1 MKTKITLLVFMTIFS
16 LSLFSTNFTV
26 SNNGDAGAGSLR
38 QAIIDANLDLLTPH
52 NITFD
57 ASYTIALS
65 TVLPTITKTLTID
78 GGANAI
84 TISGYSVS
92 GNSLV
97 SGANTTLTKLT
108 FDKALVSLSSTAI
121 SNNCTF
127 KNGTAGALKASA
139 SFTANNCTF
148 DSNAQTTATSG
159 SAVWGNSSTN
169 VITLNDCVVSNN
181 TSTTGPAIYV
191 TGNNAVSS
199 LTINNC
205 IVKNNSNTGASAY
218 GGGIASSAVMN
229 ITNSQISGNTCTY
242 RGGGIA
248 VLIGTATLKSKL
260 TMNNCTVSG
269 NTATGVDGGI
279 CIQGTS
285 TNVTDVISLTNCT
298 ISGNTSTGAG
308 GGGIGFGQGASG
320 TVWTCNIVVT
330 NCTITG
336 NTSSGNTAASV
347 GGGINKNGGTTVSVK
362 LNYSIVAGNN
372 SNSTVAGKDITSV
385 AGFMSSDT
393 GRNLYG
399 GTPSWG
405 TSVKTGNVVLTDDI
419 STILNT
425 TLTDNGGTTALPDG
439 SYVKTHA
446 LVAACAAVNP
456 DATGVSGMPTTDQR
470 GLTRD
475 VTSDIGS
482 YERVLLSTP
491 NLGAAST
498 APTGITANW
507 TAVTNA
513 ISYDVKVYQNG
524 SFVKTVNV
532 IDPIATSVTINGLQY
547 NTSYTFTVTAIGNN
561 VKYFSSNESAQSEIV
576 TTDLGTSVAE
586 TSNRSQISV
595 KGNTIYLTEAGTI
608 EVFNIQ
614 GCELLKIENADYLK
628 TELPTG
634 IYIIRTKIKNTISI
648 KKVIL

>member
-1 MKTKITLLVFMTIFS
+1 MKTKITLFIVLFFS
-16 LSLFSTNFTV
+16 ALNINATSYVVT
-26 SNNGDAGAGSLR
+26 SNADGGAGTLR
-38 QAIIDANLDLLTPH
+38 QAITDANLDVTTPH

-65 TVLPTITKTLTID
+65 TVLPTVTKTMTID
-78 GGANAI
+78 GGAN
-84 TISGYSVS
+84 TIIIS
-92 GNSLV
+92 GNSVTGNSFV
-97 SGANTTLTKLT
+97 SGASTTLTKLT
-108 FDKALVSLSSTAI
+108 FDKALVSFSSTAI
-121 SNNCTF
+121 TNNCTF
-127 KNGTAGALKASA
+127 KNGTAGAVKASA

-148 DSNAQTTATSG
+148 DSNAQSTATSG

-169 VITLNDCVVSNN
+169 VITLNNCVISNN

-191 TGNNAVSS
+191 TGNNAASS

-205 IVKNNSNTGASAY
+205 IVKNNTNTGASAY

-260 TMNNCTVSG
+260 TMSNCTVSG
-269 NTATGVDGGI
+269 NTAGGVDGGI

-285 TNVTDVISLTNCT
+285 TNVTDVITLTNCT

-320 TVWTCNIVVT
+320 TVWTCNIVVN

-456 DATGVSGMPTTDQR
+456 DATGVSGLSTVDQR
-470 GLTRD
+470 GFNRDATPDMGAYEFDGMTTRLIQSKTIQSIS
-475 VTSDIGS
+475 VINKSILVGFNGMIEIFS
-482 YERVLLSTP
+482 FNG
-491 NLGAAST
+491 NLFKN
-498 APTGITANW
+498 I
-507 TAVTNA
+507 
-513 ISYDVKVYQNG
+513 KV
-524 SFVKTVNV
+524 
-532 IDPIATSVTINGLQY
+532 
-547 NTSYTFTVTAIGNN
+547 
-561 VKYFSSNESAQSEIV
+561 SSNELIALPSGAYIV
-576 TTDLGTSVAE
+576 RTTSKDGVCV
-586 TSNRSQISV
+586 Q
-595 KGNTIYLTEAGTI
+595 
-608 EVFNIQ
+608 
-614 GCELLKIENADYLK
+614 
-628 TELPTG
+628 
-634 IYIIRTKIKNTISI
+634 
-648 KKVIL
+648 KVIL